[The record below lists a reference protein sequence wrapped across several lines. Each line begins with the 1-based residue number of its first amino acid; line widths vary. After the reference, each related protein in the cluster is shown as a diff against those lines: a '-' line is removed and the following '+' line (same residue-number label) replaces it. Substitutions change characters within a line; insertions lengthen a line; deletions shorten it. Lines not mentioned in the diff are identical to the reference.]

1 MEYSLV
7 MIMPTAL
14 TLLAVSCAIASLDT
28 LEMASHVKVCRAI
41 CIVDFMMFFYSL
53 SPADILS
60 RAK

>member
-28 LEMASHVKVCRAI
+28 LEMASHVKVC
-41 CIVDFMMFFYSL
+41 IVDFMLFSYSL
-53 SPADILS
+53 FPADILS